1 MFHRRYTFSN
11 FVWHRDRW
19 QIYFWGVQINV
30 PSLILYTVHIHLPVE
45 YTIRKISAAWYMH
58 SGLSTSDTNHLSGC
72 WVFAHRCWEDESW
85 WNWPDQNKLTTRVFP
100 REFSAPPALGG
111 TKRGGYGFTPWMSR
125 VMMSFQKIRT
135 KKGTMALDGCF
146 CCLVSQLGRWGP
158 AGTAQEKL
166 MGCFDRSVER
176 SLQGKERLGEPRNG
190 MVVVVFFQSHDYRR
204 KGF

>member
-11 FVWHRDRW
+11 FVWHRYRW

-45 YTIRKISAAWYMH
+45 YIIRKISAAWYMH
-58 SGLSTSDTNHLSGC
+58 S

-85 WNWPDQNKLTTRVFP
+85 WNWPDRNKLTTRVFCTTS
-100 REFSAPPALGG
+100 FLGG
-111 TKRGGYGFTPWMSR
+111 TKRGGLWSHTLDVTST
-125 VMMSFQKIRT
+125 I
-135 KKGTMALDGCF
+135 ALDGCF
-146 CCLVSQLGRWGP
+146 CCLVSQLGRWGA

-166 MGCFDRSVER
+166 MGCFDRSIER